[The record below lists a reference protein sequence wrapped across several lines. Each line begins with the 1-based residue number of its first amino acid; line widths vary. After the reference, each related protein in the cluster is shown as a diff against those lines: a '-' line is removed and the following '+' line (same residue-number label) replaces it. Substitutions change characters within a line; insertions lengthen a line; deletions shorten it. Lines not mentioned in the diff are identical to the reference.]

1 MGNKVFKRKKAAFSE
16 PDTTQ
21 EDGLPTE
28 DAPPPPGPAHHDPN
42 ACSIVLAMHTFH
54 RRNESELSFSKGDKM
69 EIIDNQDPDW
79 WLGTNIRTGEKGYI
93 PVPYVALTSSLESQD
108 WYFGKISRQEAEQLL
123 LSRYND
129 TGAYMIRASESGHGH
144 TISIRAFNWATNR
157 PEVKHFRVYGSVQ
170 EGFYISKKKSFSTL
184 NDLIED
190 YMHDNGTELS
200 MLLKTPCVRF
210 EPELP
215 DISRECVDN
224 WEVPREVLQWKK
236 KIGQGSYGEVWLCS
250 WNQTVDVAVKTMKKG
265 SMLVQ
270 EFLEEAKIMKGL
282 RHKNIL
288 VLYAVCT
295 LEEPILIITE
305 YMNQSSLL
313 EYLRDETRTVGEI
326 NDLIYISYQV
336 ADAMAYLESLQLIH
350 RDLAARNVLVKDGL
364 HCKVSDFGLARI
376 IDEEYNPTSNLKF
389 PVKWTAPEALLKG
402 TFTIKSDVWSF
413 GILLTEIFSL
423 GAVPYPGLSKHE
435 VLTSIQQGYRMSKPE
450 FCPDEIYE
458 LMYCCWNITPEDRP
472 TFSFIFNFLQNFDV
486 QRVRGYEEARQLY

>member
-1 MGNKVFKRKKAAFSE
+1 MGNKFFKKNKLAIFAE
-16 PDTTQ
+16 PDGIPQ
-21 EDGLPTE
+21 EE
-28 DAPPPPGPAHHDPN
+28 APPPVRPAYHDPN
-42 ACSIVLAMHTFH
+42 VCSIVLAMHTFH
-54 RRNESELSFSKGDKM
+54 RRDESELAFNKGDRM
-69 EIIDNQDPDW
+69 EIIDNQDRDW
-79 WLGTNIRTGEKGYI
+79 WLGTNIRTGETGYI
-93 PVPYVALTSSLESQD
+93 PVPYVALASSLESQD
-108 WYFGKISRQEAEQLL
+108 WYFGKISRLEAEQLL
-123 LSRYND
+123 LSKYND

-144 TISIRAFNWATNR
+144 SISIRAFNWTLNR
-157 PEVKHFRVYGSVQ
+157 PEVKHYRVYGSVS
-170 EGFYISKKKSFSTL
+170 EGFYISKTKSFSTL

-210 EPELP
+210 EPELS
-215 DISRECVDN
+215 DISWECVNN
-224 WEVPREVLQWKK
+224 WEVPREVLQWKR

-265 SMLVQ
+265 SMLAQ

-288 VLYAVCT
+288 TLFAVCT

-305 YMNQSSLL
+305 YMTQGSLL
-313 EYLRDETRTVGEI
+313 DFLRDENSRLREI
-326 NDLIYISYQV
+326 NDLIYISCQV

-376 IDEEYNPTSNLKF
+376 IDGEYNPTSNLKF
-389 PVKWTAPEALLKG
+389 PVKWTAPEAFLKD

-413 GILLTEIFSL
+413 GILLSEIFSW
-423 GAVPYPGLSKHE
+423 GGVPYPGLSKHD
-435 VLTSIQQGYRMSKPE
+435 VMTSIQQGYRMSKPE

-458 LMYCCWNITPEDRP
+458 LMYKCWNISPSGRP

-486 QRVRGYEEARQLY
+486 QRVRGYAEAHQLY